1 MVRHREKKTNRVHD
15 EKEMRKAIKEI
26 INEMSLRKAGETYEI
41 NYETLRRYV
50 KKISPAEGENIQAEQ
65 LVSNADF
72 SQHYN
77 SRKVFSE
84 EEEQLLVNYILT
96 CAELGHGLFSEKARE
111 IAYEFAVKNDKNI
124 PESWKTHQKAGL
136 EWLYAFQ
143 KRHPVISL
151 RKPEPCSLSR
161 SSAFNKHN
169 VAKYFENLESVI
181 KRNPN
186 FANGL
191 RVYNL
196 DETGTC
202 TVQSVRNKILT
213 RKVQRRMSVKT
224 SAERGTLVTTCIIVN
239 ALGNVF
245 PPIMIFPR
253 KKFVNHMICG
263 GYPGTLGLAHPSGW
277 MEQNNFILV
286 LKKFFA
292 LTNSSKENESL
303 LIMESTGSHH
313 Y

>member
-1 MVRHREKKTNRVHD
+1 MVRHRQKKTNRVHD
-15 EKEMRKAIKEI
+15 GEKMKKAIKAVI
-26 INEMSLRKAGETYEI
+26 INEMSLRKAGEIYEI
-41 NYETLRRYV
+41 NFETLRRYV
-50 KKISPAEGENIQAEQ
+50 KKTSPVEGENIQAEQ
-65 LVSNADF
+65 LILNADL

-77 SRKVFSE
+77 SRQIFSE
-84 EEEQLLVNYILT
+84 EEEQLLFEYFLT
-96 CAELGHGLFSEKARE
+96 CAELGHGLFSEKARQ
-111 IAYEFAVKNDKNI
+111 IAYEFAVRNDKKI
-124 PESWKTHQKAGL
+124 PESWRTHQKAGL
-136 EWLYAFQ
+136 DWLYAFK

-169 VAKYFENLESVI
+169 VSKYFENLEIVI

-202 TVQSVRNKILT
+202 TVQSGRNKILA
-213 RKVQRRMSVKT
+213 RKGQRRVSVKT

-263 GYPGTLGLAHPSGW
+263 GYPGTLGLAFPSGW
-277 MEQNNFILV
+277 NKTISYLF
-286 LKKFFA
+286 
-292 LTNSSKENESL
+292 
-303 LIMESTGSHH
+303 
-313 Y
+313 